1 MAQCYST
8 TTTNTTGN
16 HHHHHHR
23 MTFHPN
29 PHRPCYHPPSWI
41 TMMMLMMIAASVV
54 EASSMHES
62 MNLFRCDRGSDRCL
76 LGVGSV
82 MHYYSSTAAGETTCM
97 ETCVY
102 FTGQVSRTMYHCGKC
117 PSDGSSGSANTS
129 SSSSTIEVTYQPG
142 NLTGEEAG
150 LILSA
155 GLTARIL
162 ATKNQPVQY
171 ADGTTSTVPFHQY
184 CDAGATFVDP
194 RPENQGGWIYV
205 SNSEYRFKFDNQ
217 ANLGGVGALT
227 FDKDGQVIQYQKILS
242 STTANCAG
250 GKTPWNTWVSC
261 EEYDSYGTCYEVDP
275 TGGYYISPDPTS
287 LKNKNIRYNPN
298 SQVTTG
304 GYNLSMTSVFRGMYE
319 SFAYDV
325 VNTTRPH
332 FYATTDDL
340 AGVVRRFTPNMT
352 PYLTNTNQD
361 QEMWNEQNFINT
373 PNNPYYHT
381 LLMQSLD
388 SYDASSNGNA
398 LEFLVVV
405 PAGTRGTHA
414 SHGTFEWTTD
424 FTVGAANAQMYH
436 PNVEGI
442 DVVGP
447 YMYFICKVYYTM
459 FILNLNTMTY
469 RNVTTQMGLFDG
481 QPDQVDVL
489 LNNQHGDTQYPDAI
503 TADTILL
510 YFTEDTNRTAGIHGR
525 TIMGDYVPILQST
538 YYVDETVGMA
548 FSPNYRYMYMG
559 YQNSG
564 IVFEISRTDKL
575 PFYGTTLNVKYH
587 NGVDNPPG
595 A

>member
-1 MAQCYST
+1 
-8 TTTNTTGN
+8 
-16 HHHHHHR
+16 
-23 MTFHPN
+23 MTFHPKH
-29 PHRPCYHPPSWI
+29 PHRRRRRLRHHHPSWI
-41 TMMMLMMIAASVV
+41 TMMLIVSVV
-54 EASSMHES
+54 VRNIEASSMHES
-62 MNLFRCDRGSDRCL
+62 MNLFRCDSESDRCL

-82 MHYYSSTAAGETTCM
+82 MHYYSMNTAATDETTCL

-117 PSDGSSGSANTS
+117 PSDDLFNSSSGSSSSGNT

-142 NLTGEEAG
+142 NLIVEEAG

-162 ATKNQPVQY
+162 ATKDQPVQY
-171 ADGTTSTVPFHQY
+171 ADGTTSTVPFHRY

-194 RPENQGGWIYV
+194 RPENKGGWIYV

-217 ANLGGVGALT
+217 ANLGGVGAIT
-227 FDKDGQVIQYQKILS
+227 FDQDGQVIQYQKILS
-242 STTANCAG
+242 NTTANCAG

-261 EEYDSYGTCYEVDP
+261 EEYESYGTCYEVDP
-275 TGGYYISPDPTS
+275 TGGYYIAPDPTS
-287 LKNKNIRYNPN
+287 LKNNNNNNIRYNPN
-298 SQVTTG
+298 SKIPTG

-340 AGVVRRFTPNMT
+340 AGVVRRYTPNMT
-352 PYLTNTNQD
+352 PYLSTNDQD
-361 QEMWNEQNFINT
+361 QEMWNEQNFINS

-381 LLMQSLD
+381 VLMESLD
-388 SYDASSNGNA
+388 TYDASSNGNA
-398 LEFLVVV
+398 LDFLVVV
-405 PAGTRGTHA
+405 PAGTRGDHA
-414 SHGTFEWTTD
+414 SHGTYYWTTD
-424 FTVGAANAQMYH
+424 FTLGAANAEIYH

-447 YMYFICKVYYTM
+447 YLYFISKVYYTM
-459 FILNLNTMTY
+459 YILNLNTMTY

-489 LNNQHGDTQYPDAI
+489 LNNQHGNTQYPDAI

-525 TIMGDYVPILQST
+525 TILGDYVPILQST

-559 YQNSG
+559 YQNAG
-564 IVFEISRTDKL
+564 VVFEISRTDTL

-587 NGVDNPPG
+587 NGVDNPSG